1 MTANRSFD
9 WAGSLYKGLSVVA
22 ALLSLPII
30 AVTAVFGVL
39 PMAAEFP
46 SWLSLWFLAMVVM
59 VLSGWL
65 AWYRLTVAF
74 WRNGS
79 AGLREAARAWWWL
92 LLLAIVFWLY
102 FFFGEVVSTLRAGKA
117 NLIVYGVLSAQLSSL
132 YLLYLRCRTR

>member
-65 AWYRLTVAF
+65 LAWYRLTVAF

-79 AGLREAARAWWWL
+79 AGLREEARAWW
-92 LLLAIVFWLY
+92 
-102 FFFGEVVSTLRAGKA
+102 
-117 NLIVYGVLSAQLSSL
+117 
-132 YLLYLRCRTR
+132 